1 MALGWVDETPEGGFP
16 WEGVAPGADL
26 AVAIADVDVDVLS
39 GEARVSLLKALSAL
53 QGWVSMRVAE
63 SVASVA
69 DAVESATAELA
80 LPGDS
85 ARDAWVAEEIAAALR
100 VAPATASRR
109 VHESRALVRRWPSI
123 AEAIAD
129 GSLTWAQGMVL
140 VESISVLDGVPDPY
154 AAPEDAQAGW
164 DASDRALA
172 RVLHSAGR
180 YPPARLRE
188 RVRAAVIAV
197 DPDAAARRR
206 RTARQEADVRLIAEE
221 DGMASVWARA
231 SAPDAIA
238 VRNAIC
244 DRARALKD
252 AADADVNRTA
262 GQWRIT
268 ALMQALGL
276 ASLDDA
282 SSIAD
287 SSADSSAGSLAP
299 PVPAGVDVR
308 VVVDLATLMGLADH
322 PGHLEGYG
330 PIDADLARALAEDA
344 DWRRWVTDPVG
355 GYLLDDGTRRFPGAR
370 LSRFI
375 RARDSRCSHPVCG
388 VRGARLDADHVPEFA
403 RGGLTTASTLTVTCP
418 KHNRRR
424 EAAGWRARIGEFS
437 DPFSGPDPT
446 WVSPLAQEYRV
457 LAENVLPMSPGAIPF
472 EMDPDPPPF

>member
-1 MALGWVDETPEGGFP
+1 MAVGWVDETPEGDLP

-26 AVAIADVDVDVLS
+26 AAAIADTDVHSLP

-85 ARDAWVAEEIAAALR
+85 ARETWVAEEIASALR

-109 VHESRALVRRWPSI
+109 VHESRALVRRWPAI

-154 AAPEDAQAGW
+154 AAPEDAHAGW
-164 DASDRALA
+164 DASDRALH

-188 RVRAAVIAV
+188 RVRAAVLAV

-206 RTARQEADVRLIAEE
+206 RAARQEADVRLIAEE

-244 DRARALKD
+244 DRARALRD
-252 AADADVNRTA
+252 AADSDVNRTA
-262 GQWRIT
+262 GQWRIV

-276 ASLDDA
+276 APLDDA
-282 SSIAD
+282 SSVAD
-287 SSADSSAGSLAP
+287 SVAGSGAP
-299 PVPAGVDVR
+299 PAPGGVDVR
-308 VVVDLATLMGLADH
+308 VVVDLATLLGLADH

-330 PIDADLARALAEDA
+330 PIDADLARTLAEDG

-388 VRGARLDADHVPEFA
+388 VRGARLDADHVPEFS
-403 RGGLTTASTLTVTCP
+403 RGGVTTASTLTVTCP

-424 EAAGWRARIGEFS
+424 EAAGWRAEIGSFP

-446 WVSPLAQEYRV
+446 WVSPLGQEYRV

-472 EMDPDPPPF
+472 ETDPDPPPF